1 MKFVTTQNYE
11 KFKFV
16 KWNRPIDWNHVQR
29 LKVSIQAHGLLQEI
43 QCTKDY
49 KILDGQH
56 RYYALKALGMP
67 VQAILKET
75 NTENDVHEM
84 NDLSKGWTILD
95 ILNEFVEK
103 GNPNYIDLH
112 RKIEI
117 YKDKFPVGSIILA
130 YNKNVI
136 FQKKLFKNGDYLF
149 FETKGNR
156 VLSYA
161 DKLSEV
167 IQEKAYQ
174 TKFIKTLINVMA
186 RNRNF
191 DIKRLLHAA
200 RNKKLYIYNNEKDTY
215 NSIVEIYNYKLRS
228 DSDMIK

>member
-103 GNPNYIDLH
+103 GNQNYIDLH

-228 DSDMIK
+228 ESDMIK

>member
-1 MKFVTTQNYE
+1 MQFVTTQNYE
-11 KFKFV
+11 QFKFV

-67 VQAILKET
+67 IQAILKET

-95 ILNEFVEK
+95 ILNEYVEK
-103 GNPNYIDLH
+103 GNQNYIDLKN
-112 RKIEI
+112 KIEL
-117 YKDKFPVGSIILA
+117 YKDNFPVGSIILA
-130 YNKNVI
+130 YNKNII
-136 FQKKLFKNGDYLF
+136 FKKKNFKNGDYLF
-149 FETKGNR
+149 FETKGNK